1 MLNAT
6 FLAIFN
12 HCVGGSVPKREGGV
26 GTIDRYTTVL
36 TSKLGKFL
44 AKQDY
49 GAAQYIGQ
57 GNGKLSSTAVFPPL
71 WGIRQTPKRTE
82 IFVVSGSELRAAAAA
97 EGK

>member
-1 MLNAT
+1 MRL

-57 GNGKLSSTAVFPPL
+57 GNGKLSSTAVFPL
-71 WGIRQTPKRTE
+71 FG
-82 IFVVSGSELRAAAAA
+82 EL
-97 EGK
+97 GKPPNGQKYL

>member
-1 MLNAT
+1 M
-6 FLAIFN
+6 
-12 HCVGGSVPKREGGV
+12 
-26 GTIDRYTTVL
+26 
-36 TSKLGKFL
+36 

-82 IFVVSGSELRAAAAA
+82 IFVVSGSELRAAAA